1 MSRCLFALAGALCA
15 AGCSRPGSPE
25 TAQPGLVAEWTGS
38 DTGRI
43 VAAARAEWCDSLG
56 LLEVRAIHGDTGLAL
71 AIYPVGAA
79 RPDTYPVLLP
89 ARADSVPPGAAVV
102 LRWFA
107 ETAIKG
113 FQSDSGTVVLERAD
127 DRVSGHFEAALRSIN
142 DPMRLDLRGDFR
154 DLPVT
159 PPERGC
165 VSRPPAEPAD
175 SGVD

>member
-1 MSRCLFALAGALCA
+1 MVRILCALAAALCST
-15 AGCSRPGSPE
+15 GCGRPGNPE
-25 TAQPGLVAEWTGS
+25 DSGARLVAEWTGS

-43 VAAARAEWCDSLG
+43 VAPARAEWCDSLG

-71 AIYPVGAA
+71 AVYPIGPV

-89 ARADSVPPGAAVV
+89 SRADSSPPSAAVV

-107 ETAIKG
+107 ETAIRG

-127 DRVSGHFEAALRSIN
+127 GRVSGHFEAVIRSIN
-142 DPMRLDLRGDFR
+142 DGMRLDLRGDFR
-154 DLPVT
+154 DLPVG

-165 VSRPPAEPAD
+165 APRPAAEPAD